1 MRLHQFFSSAGLIGL
16 SLWCLAWEAH
26 IAPLAPGGSW
36 LILKS
41 IPIVLP
47 LLGVLRNNL
56 QTYQYTV
63 LLVIP
68 YFIEGVVRAYAESDI
83 FRFMAVGEVVFSL
96 MTFTAILFSVRIVRA
111 SET

>member
-1 MRLHQFFSSAGLIGL
+1 MRLHQLFSSAGLIGL

-26 IAPLAPGGSW
+26 IAPLAPEGSW

-47 LLGVLRNNL
+47 LLGFLRNNL
-56 QTYQYTV
+56 RTYQYAV
-63 LLVIP
+63 LVVIP
-68 YFIEGVVRAYAESDI
+68 YFIEGVVRAYAEAGI
-83 FRFMAVGEVVFSL
+83 FRFMAIGEVVLSL
-96 MTFTAILFSVRIVRA
+96 MTFAAILFSVRIVRA